1 MSAVVTI
8 PPEPQHEATALIQA
22 IERAAINPAVDVD
35 KMERLLQMQER
46 ILARQAEVAFH
57 AAFAEMQSELP
68 VITER
73 GQIVVDHKVRSE
85 YATFEDINE
94 AVKPILHR
102 HGFGVSFRTD
112 FADGI
117 TITAVLSHRQG
128 HKEQTSMKLPADTS
142 GSKNVVQAI
151 GSSVSYGKR
160 YTMQA
165 LLNITSGGEDDD
177 GHSGGKAAEAA
188 ADMAEVQRFVSLFT
202 DAFDADIHEPEK
214 DALIFKIHDQLRGK
228 QDVYLAVG
236 NLLGTTRKN
245 AVRKHVDAHKE
256 RVKGMKENV
265 RRNQ

>member
-1 MSAVVTI
+1 MNAIVQHQ
-8 PPEPQHEATALIQA
+8 PEQQSEATALIQA

-46 ILARQAEVAFH
+46 ILARNAEVAFS

-73 GQIVVDHKVRSE
+73 GQIVVNDVVRSE

-112 FADGI
+112 FSDGI
-117 TITAVLSHRQG
+117 TITAVLTHRQG
-128 HKEQTSMKLPADTS
+128 HREQTSMKLPADTS

-165 LLNITSGGEDDD
+165 LLNITSSGEDDD
-177 GHSGGKAAEAA
+177 GEAA
-188 ADMAEVQRFVSLFT
+188 GDDSAPNMAEIQRFVSLFT
-202 DAFDADIHEPEK
+202 DAFDADVTDEK
-214 DALIFKIHDQLRGK
+214 RDELIFKVHEQLAGK
-228 QDVYLAVG
+228 NETYIAVSKLIG
-236 NLLGTTRKN
+236 KTRKN
-245 AVRKHVDAHKE
+245 AIRKHIENYRAMVKE
-256 RVKGMKENV
+256 MRENV
-265 RRNQ
+265 RRREL